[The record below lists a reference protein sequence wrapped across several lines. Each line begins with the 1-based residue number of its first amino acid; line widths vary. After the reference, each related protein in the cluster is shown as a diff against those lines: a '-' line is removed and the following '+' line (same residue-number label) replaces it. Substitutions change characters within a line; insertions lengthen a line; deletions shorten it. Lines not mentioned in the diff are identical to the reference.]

1 MTNKHYTIIYI
12 YFRMKMKKTV
22 KLFGHFMKTLF
33 IAPITLSKI
42 ASKIYS
48 TSTEK
53 PRSTG
58 PYLMIFGGLFLSSIL
73 FFSLQVVLDGSWAI
87 GLFLYLC
94 FCGCTARLR
103 MNARKSLNISGH
115 AIEDFFCS
123 VILYPSVILQLEMT
137 LNPYQPP
144 NEESS

>member
-1 MTNKHYTIIYI
+1 
-12 YFRMKMKKTV
+12 MKTKKTV

-103 MNARKSLNISGH
+103 MNARKSLSISGH
-115 AIEDFFCS
+115 AIKDFFCS

-137 LNPYQPP
+137 LHPYQTP
-144 NEESS
+144 NDESS

>member
-1 MTNKHYTIIYI
+1 
-12 YFRMKMKKTV
+12 MKIKKST
-22 KLFGHFMKTLF
+22 KLFGLF
-33 IAPITLSKI
+33 IKNVFLAPITLSRI
-42 ASKIYS
+42 ATNLYS

-73 FFSLQVVLDGSWAI
+73 FFFLQVVFDGSWAI

-103 MNARKSLNISGH
+103 MNARKNLLISGH
-115 AIEDFFCS
+115 AMEDFFCS
-123 VILYPSVILQLEMT
+123 VILYPSVTLQLEMS
-137 LNPYQPP
+137 LNPYK
-144 NEESS
+144 EKKSESD